1 MNSCVEDILGFKT
14 CCGLKMFDGNLEIL
28 VTNSGDGEIVVPS
41 FFDLEMESG
50 TKRVEAIMPQGNH
63 KLQPGETMAFYTQMD
78 ETVWSAALR
87 VIFYDTVGNRYSTEI
102 GKECDA
108 ALNTGTL

>member
-1 MNSCVEDILGFKT
+1 MLTIRPIMNSCVEDILGFKT

-28 VTNSGDGEIVVPS
+28 VTNSGDHEVVVPS
-41 FFDLEMESG
+41 YFDLEIEGG

-78 ETVWSAALR
+78 ETLWSAALR
-87 VIFYDTVGNRYSTEI
+87 VVFYDTDGNKYSVE
-102 GKECDA
+102 A
-108 ALNTGTL
+108 V